1 MKISTQTFL
10 NIAFLLQLIIN
21 NKGAI
26 TMTTVL
32 NKAKNIL
39 TTDETILFYA
49 ACSLDIFIYRS
60 VARPG
65 LLILTNKRLFFYGPD
80 ISKNPIFEEYSFA
93 KISNLKEQKRLFSN
107 QIVFMYD
114 NEWKKI
120 KHIQTNDVS
129 SLVQKIQEQ
138 LPK

>member
-1 MKISTQTFL
+1 
-10 NIAFLLQLIIN
+10 
-21 NKGAI
+21 
-26 TMTTVL
+26 MTTL
-32 NKAKNIL
+32 LDKAKNML
-39 TTDETILFYA
+39 TTDETILFYT

-65 LLILTNKRLFFYGPD
+65 LLILTSKRLFFYGPD
-80 ISKNPIFEEYSFA
+80 VSKNPLFEEYSFA
-93 KISNLKEQKRLFSN
+93 KISNLKEQQRLFSN

-129 SLVQKIQEQ
+129 SLVQKINEQ
-138 LPK
+138 LSK

>member
-1 MKISTQTFL
+1 
-10 NIAFLLQLIIN
+10 
-21 NKGAI
+21 
-26 TMTTVL
+26 MTTLL
-32 NKAKNIL
+32 NEAKNML
-39 TTDETILFYA
+39 TNDETILFYT
-49 ACSLDIFIYRS
+49 ACSLEIFIYRS

-80 ISKNPIFEEYSFA
+80 VSKNPLLEEYSFA

-129 SLVQKIQEQ
+129 SLVQKINEQ
-138 LPK
+138 LSK

>member
-1 MKISTQTFL
+1 
-10 NIAFLLQLIIN
+10 
-21 NKGAI
+21 
-26 TMTTVL
+26 MTTL
-32 NKAKNIL
+32 LSKAKNML
-39 TTDETILFYA
+39 KTDETILFYV

-60 VARPG
+60 VARLG

-80 ISKNPIFEEYSFA
+80 VSKNPLFEEYAFA
-93 KISNLKEQKRLFSN
+93 KISNLKEKQRLFSN

-129 SLVQKIQEQ
+129 SLVQKINEQ
-138 LPK
+138 LSK

>member
-1 MKISTQTFL
+1 
-10 NIAFLLQLIIN
+10 
-21 NKGAI
+21 
-26 TMTTVL
+26 MTTL
-32 NKAKNIL
+32 LHKAKNML
-39 TTDETILFYA
+39 TTDETILFYT

-80 ISKNPIFEEYSFA
+80 VSKNPLFEEYSFA
-93 KISNLKEQKRLFSN
+93 KISNLKEQQQLFSN

-129 SLVQKIQEQ
+129 SLVQKINEQ
-138 LPK
+138 LSK

>member
-1 MKISTQTFL
+1 
-10 NIAFLLQLIIN
+10 
-21 NKGAI
+21 
-26 TMTTVL
+26 MTTLL
-32 NKAKNIL
+32 NKATNML
-39 TTDETILFYA
+39 TTDETILFYV

-65 LLILTNKRLFFYGPD
+65 LLILTDKRLFFYGPD
-80 ISKNPIFEEYSFA
+80 VSKNPLFEEYAFA
-93 KISNLKEQKRLFSN
+93 KISNLKKQKWLFSN

-129 SLVQKIQEQ
+129 SLLQKINEQ
-138 LPK
+138 LSK

>member
-1 MKISTQTFL
+1 
-10 NIAFLLQLIIN
+10 
-21 NKGAI
+21 
-26 TMTTVL
+26 MTTL
-32 NKAKNIL
+32 LHKAKNML
-39 TTDETILFYA
+39 TTEETILFYT

-80 ISKNPIFEEYSFA
+80 VSKNPLFEEYSFA
-93 KISNLKEQKRLFSN
+93 KISNLKEQQRLFSN

-129 SLVQKIQEQ
+129 SLVQKINEQ
-138 LPK
+138 LSK

>member
-1 MKISTQTFL
+1 
-10 NIAFLLQLIIN
+10 
-21 NKGAI
+21 
-26 TMTTVL
+26 MTTL
-32 NKAKNIL
+32 FQKAKNML
-39 TTDETILFYA
+39 TTDETILFYT

-80 ISKNPIFEEYSFA
+80 VSKNPLFEEYSFA
-93 KISNLKEQKRLFSN
+93 KISNLKEQQRLFSN

-129 SLVQKIQEQ
+129 SLVQKINEQ
-138 LPK
+138 LSK

>member
-1 MKISTQTFL
+1 
-10 NIAFLLQLIIN
+10 
-21 NKGAI
+21 
-26 TMTTVL
+26 MTTLL
-32 NKAKNIL
+32 NEAKNML
-39 TTDETILFYA
+39 TNDETILFYT
-49 ACSLDIFIYRS
+49 ACSLEIFIYRS

-80 ISKNPIFEEYSFA
+80 VSTNPLLEEYSFA

-129 SLVQKIQEQ
+129 SLVQKINEQ
-138 LPK
+138 LSK

>member
-1 MKISTQTFL
+1 
-10 NIAFLLQLIIN
+10 
-21 NKGAI
+21 
-26 TMTTVL
+26 MTTLL
-32 NKAKNIL
+32 NKAKNML
-39 TTDETILFYA
+39 TTDETILFYT

-80 ISKNPIFEEYSFA
+80 IGKNPLFEEYYFE
-93 KISNLKEQKRLFSN
+93 KISDLKEQTRLFSN
-107 QIVFMYD
+107 QIIFMYD

-129 SLVQKIQEQ
+129 SLVQQIHEQ
-138 LPK
+138 LST

>member
-1 MKISTQTFL
+1 
-10 NIAFLLQLIIN
+10 
-21 NKGAI
+21 
-26 TMTTVL
+26 MTTLL

-39 TTDETILFYA
+39 TIDETILFYA

-80 ISKNPIFEEYSFA
+80 VSQNPIFEEYSFD

-114 NEWKKI
+114 TEWKRI
-120 KHIQTNDVS
+120 KHIQTNDVD
-129 SLVQKIQEQ
+129 SLVQKINEQ
-138 LPK
+138 LSK

>member
-1 MKISTQTFL
+1 
-10 NIAFLLQLIIN
+10 
-21 NKGAI
+21 
-26 TMTTVL
+26 MTTLL
-32 NKAKNIL
+32 NKAKNML

-80 ISKNPIFEEYSFA
+80 VSKNPLFEEYSFT
-93 KISNLKEQKRLFSN
+93 KISNLKEKKHLFSS
-107 QIVFMYD
+107 QIIFMYD
-114 NEWKKI
+114 NEWKII

-129 SLVQKIQEQ
+129 SLVQQIHEQ
-138 LPK
+138 LSK

>member
-1 MKISTQTFL
+1 
-10 NIAFLLQLIIN
+10 
-21 NKGAI
+21 
-26 TMTTVL
+26 MTTL
-32 NKAKNIL
+32 LHKAKNML
-39 TTDETILFYA
+39 TTDETILFYT

-80 ISKNPIFEEYSFA
+80 VSKNPLFEEYSFA
-93 KISNLKEQKRLFSN
+93 KISNLKEQQRLFSN

-114 NEWKKI
+114 KKKKKI

-129 SLVQKIQEQ
+129 SLVQKINEQ
-138 LPK
+138 LSK

>member
-1 MKISTQTFL
+1 
-10 NIAFLLQLIIN
+10 
-21 NKGAI
+21 
-26 TMTTVL
+26 MTTLL
-32 NKAKNIL
+32 NEAKNML
-39 TTDETILFYA
+39 TNDETILFYT
-49 ACSLDIFIYRS
+49 ACSLEIFIYRS

-65 LLILTNKRLFFYGPD
+65 LFILTNKRLFFYGPD
-80 ISKNPIFEEYSFA
+80 VSKNPLLGEYSFA

-129 SLVQKIQEQ
+129 SLVQKINEQ
-138 LPK
+138 LSK

>member
-1 MKISTQTFL
+1 
-10 NIAFLLQLIIN
+10 
-21 NKGAI
+21 
-26 TMTTVL
+26 MTTL
-32 NKAKNIL
+32 LHKAKNML
-39 TTDETILFYA
+39 MTDETILFYT

-80 ISKNPIFEEYSFA
+80 VSKNPLFEEYSLA

-120 KHIQTNDVS
+120 KHIRTNDVS
-129 SLVQKIQEQ
+129 SLVQKINEQ
-138 LPK
+138 LSK

>member
-1 MKISTQTFL
+1 
-10 NIAFLLQLIIN
+10 
-21 NKGAI
+21 
-26 TMTTVL
+26 MTTLL
-32 NKAKNIL
+32 NQAKAML
-39 TTDETILFYA
+39 ATDEKILFYA
-49 ACSLDIFIYRS
+49 ACSLNIFIYRS

-80 ISKNPIFEEYSFA
+80 VSKNPLFEEYSFA

-107 QIVFMYD
+107 QIVFLYD
-114 NEWKKI
+114 TEWKKI

-129 SLVQKIQEQ
+129 SLVQKINEQ

>member
-1 MKISTQTFL
+1 
-10 NIAFLLQLIIN
+10 
-21 NKGAI
+21 
-26 TMTTVL
+26 MTTL
-32 NKAKNIL
+32 LHKAKNML
-39 TTDETILFYA
+39 TTDETILFYT

-80 ISKNPIFEEYSFA
+80 VSKNPLFEEYSFA
-93 KISNLKEQKRLFSN
+93 KISNLKEQQRLFSN
-107 QIVFMYD
+107 HIVFMYD

-129 SLVQKIQEQ
+129 SLVQKINEQ
-138 LPK
+138 LSK

>member
-1 MKISTQTFL
+1 
-10 NIAFLLQLIIN
+10 
-21 NKGAI
+21 
-26 TMTTVL
+26 MTTL
-32 NKAKNIL
+32 LHKAKNML
-39 TTDETILFYA
+39 TTDETILFYT

-80 ISKNPIFEEYSFA
+80 VSKNPLFEEYSFA
-93 KISNLKEQKRLFSN
+93 KISNLKEQQRLFSN

-114 NEWKKI
+114 NERKKI

-129 SLVQKIQEQ
+129 SLVQKINEQ
-138 LPK
+138 LSK

>member
-1 MKISTQTFL
+1 
-10 NIAFLLQLIIN
+10 
-21 NKGAI
+21 
-26 TMTTVL
+26 MTTVL
-32 NKAKNIL
+32 NKAKNIV
-39 TTDETILFYA
+39 TADETILFYA

-114 NEWKKI
+114 TEWKRI